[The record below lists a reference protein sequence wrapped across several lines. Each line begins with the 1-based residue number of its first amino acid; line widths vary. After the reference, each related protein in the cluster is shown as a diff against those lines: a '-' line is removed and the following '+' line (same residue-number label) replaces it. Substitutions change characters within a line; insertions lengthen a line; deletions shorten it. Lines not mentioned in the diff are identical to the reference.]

1 MAANSKQRKL
11 NVGIQHPLAVCIT
24 DIHSNAYITE
34 IQHGDP
40 AFTGTGATWLHPGGR
55 YLRPTCTFFGFPSNS
70 GRQTERPRFPHAA
83 APVAGRAG
91 RPPARPA
98 ALPRRGVGKKAAL
111 RTHHAPRTPR
121 ACTSRPTR
129 AARIRIV
136 AHAPRAGRLR
146 PVCGAKG
153 PCAEPKRVQVS
164 PHPREAQGPCG
175 RLP

>member
-1 MAANSKQRKL
+1 MAATSKQRKL

-70 GRQTERPRFPHAA
+70 GTADRETAVPPRCRTGGRASRAASRSPRRPSPPRRWQEGGAPYAPCTVDAARLHAA
-83 APVAGRAG
+83 P
-91 RPPARPA
+91 
-98 ALPRRGVGKKAAL
+98 
-111 RTHHAPRTPR
+111 H
-121 ACTSRPTR
+121 

-146 PVCGAKG
+146 PVCGAQAHAG
-153 PCAEPKRVQVS
+153 MS
-164 PHPREAQGPCG
+164 PPARSPRAVRAPA
-175 RLP
+175 LI

>member
-1 MAANSKQRKL
+1 MAATSKQRKL

-70 GRQTERPRFPHAA
+70 GRQTERPRFPRCRTGGRASRAASRSPRRPSPPRRWQEGGAPYAPCTVDAARLHAA
-83 APVAGRAG
+83 P
-91 RPPARPA
+91 
-98 ALPRRGVGKKAAL
+98 
-111 RTHHAPRTPR
+111 H
-121 ACTSRPTR
+121 